1 MKLTWRRV
9 NLWGTLAAIV
19 VVGAC
24 SSGLTD
30 TPFSGTWER
39 GRDTFSRSVIA
50 ISNEAGEFR
59 FRVDRYND
67 GAHVLRCPRQ
77 GVCAIYDGDAPVYE
91 LIFDVKFDE
100 GEDALF
106 VDCTGTPLDGISTP
120 VHWVERL
127 SVTADG
133 TELLVQRVELNRRPR
148 TDGPRR
154 FQKIS
159 DDPF

>member
-9 NLWGTLAAIV
+9 DLWVGRATIV
-19 VVGAC
+19 VLGAC

-39 GRDTFSRSVIA
+39 GRDASSRSVIE
-50 ISNEAGEFR
+50 ISNEDGEYR
-59 FRVDRYND
+59 FRVDRYSD
-67 GAHVLRCPRQ
+67 SLHTLRCPRE
-77 GVCAIYDGDAPVYE
+77 GACAIYDGDAPFYE

-100 GEDALF
+100 EEDALF
-106 VDCTGTPLDGISTP
+106 VDCAGTPLDGISTP
-120 VHWVERL
+120 VHWVERI

-133 TELLVQRVELNRRPR
+133 AELLVQRVQLNRQPR
-148 TDGPRR
+148 MDGPRR

-159 DDPF
+159 DDPL